1 MNYYALGPT
10 IVAAFVFVLGWFVFL
25 KNRKNK
31 LNRIY
36 FYLSI
41 SLFIWLACFS
51 LMYWNTGNY
60 DFAYFIAKIGFIGVI
75 LTPVCI
81 LHFTVEFLKSNL
93 KKYAIFFY
101 FLTLPVI
108 LINFF
113 SPFMYSGLS
122 TNFWGYYPV
131 AGKLYFIALFEFVG
145 IFCVATIVLFK
156 HFRKEN
162 INIIKKEQ
170 IKYLMMAFAISL
182 FASGDY
188 IIKYPGINF
197 YPFGYIVVIFFSFIM
212 ALNAIKNKLMDIRLV
227 ITNGTILVLLYVFV
241 LGIPIYLGFST
252 KKWFIS
258 FGLLF
263 IFSTLA
269 PLIFRFLQRKAEL
282 VFLAEQE
289 KYQQFLLQASKG
301 MVEQKEVSK
310 LTQLI
315 VRMITKSVKV
325 KFAYLF
331 IYDEKK
337 QLFVCAVNRGE
348 KIKDKNITFDNKSP
362 LIAFIKSSPN
372 PFLFFEIPKNIRN
385 LFSRISDNISLVVPA
400 VIRKDLIAFMFLGE
414 KINGTLYSD
423 KDLEVF
429 KTLSNQ
435 AALAI
440 TNCNFLSK
448 TNSQQKRL
456 FEAEKLASIGGMAD
470 GMAHQIRNRLN
481 SFGFAAELLKFDVQ
495 DFSADYKDFID
506 KNPSVTEMLKNMNEL
521 ITSINE
527 NVKKT
532 NTILTGILDFAKPKG
547 SVTDKEIFSLKEIV
561 ESSIML
567 VRIKH
572 HKEKIPIVFDIPEKD
587 KIYGIKYQIQEVCFN
602 CIDNAFEAIIEKE
615 QHLKNPLFNDL
626 DKTQNFEPEIKVS
639 LKYLDNKN
647 KYQIIIKDNGIGI
660 KQENKV
666 KIFSAFFTTKPSSKS
681 GSGIGSYV
689 ARRMIVEF
697 HNGDMFFESKYGEG
711 TTFTITLPLAANKD
725 RS

>member
-1 MNYYALGPT
+1 M
-10 IVAAFVFVLGWFVFL
+10 
-25 KNRKNK
+25 
-31 LNRIY
+31 
-36 FYLSI
+36 
-41 SLFIWLACFS
+41 
-51 LMYWNTGNY
+51 
-60 DFAYFIAKIGFIGVI
+60 
-75 LTPVCI
+75 
-81 LHFTVEFLKSNL
+81 
-93 KKYAIFFY
+93 
-101 FLTLPVI
+101 
-108 LINFF
+108 
-113 SPFMYSGLS
+113 
-122 TNFWGYYPV
+122 
-131 AGKLYFIALFEFVG
+131 
-145 IFCVATIVLFK
+145 
-156 HFRKEN
+156 
-162 INIIKKEQ
+162 
-170 IKYLMMAFAISL
+170 
-182 FASGDY
+182 
-188 IIKYPGINF
+188 
-197 YPFGYIVVIFFSFIM
+197 
-212 ALNAIKNKLMDIRLV
+212 
-227 ITNGTILVLLYVFV
+227 
-241 LGIPIYLGFST
+241 
-252 KKWFIS
+252 
-258 FGLLF
+258 
-263 IFSTLA
+263 
-269 PLIFRFLQRKAEL
+269 
-282 VFLAEQE
+282 
-289 KYQQFLLQASKG
+289 
-301 MVEQKEVSK
+301 
-310 LTQLI
+310 
-315 VRMITKSVKV
+315 
-325 KFAYLF
+325 
-331 IYDEKK
+331 
-337 QLFVCAVNRGE
+337 
-348 KIKDKNITFDNKSP
+348 
-362 LIAFIKSSPN
+362 
-372 PFLFFEIPKNIRN
+372 
-385 LFSRISDNISLVVPA
+385 
-400 VIRKDLIAFMFLGE
+400 
-414 KINGTLYSD
+414 YSD

-506 KNPSVTEMLKNMNEL
+506 KNPSVTEMVKNMNEL

-547 SVTDKEIFSLKEIV
+547 SVTDKEFFSLKEIV

-626 DKTQNFEPEIKVS
+626 DKTQKFEPEIKVS